1 MGVPDATP
9 VFQGRSDEGFEAFIF
24 NAPGA
29 SSKIAFEEGKG
40 GASFIAHCLAMHG
53 TDADVGQVRLYTI
66 YLLLVRCKPV
76 QPVPCSP
83 CRLRVRHHA

>member
-24 NAPGA
+24 DATGA

-40 GASFIAHCLAMHG
+40 GASLIAHCFAVRG
-53 TDADVGQVRLYTI
+53 PVEFAVYVDAKVFG
-66 YLLLVRCKPV
+66 
-76 QPVPCSP
+76 
-83 CRLRVRHHA
+83 

>member
-40 GASFIAHCLAMHG
+40 GASFIAHCLAMWG
-53 TDADVGQVRLYTI
+53 
-66 YLLLVRCKPV
+66 PV
-76 QPVPCSP
+76 ESAVY
-83 CRLRVRHHA
+83 VDTKVFG